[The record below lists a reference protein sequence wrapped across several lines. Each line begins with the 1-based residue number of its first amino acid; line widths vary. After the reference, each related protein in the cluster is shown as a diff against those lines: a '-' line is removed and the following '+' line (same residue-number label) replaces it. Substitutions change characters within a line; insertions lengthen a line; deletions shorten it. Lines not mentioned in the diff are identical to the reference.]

1 MNVSV
6 AGVRRFGPRVGKIGS
21 AERPSTSVNA
31 TDWASSETD
40 SLIGAKNWL
49 SEDEMLE
56 TAVALVTVGER
67 ETIEPDEGEVSR
79 GVRFG

>member
-1 MNVSV
+1 MNVRV
-6 AGVRRFGPRVGKIGS
+6 AGVRRFGPRVCKIGS

-31 TDWASSETD
+31 TDWTSSETD

-56 TAVALVTVGER
+56 TTVVLVTVGER
-67 ETIEPDEGEVSR
+67 ETIDPDEGEVSR

>member
-6 AGVRRFGPRVGKIGS
+6 AGVRRFGPRVDKIGS

-31 TDWASSETD
+31 TDCVSSATD
-40 SLIGAKNWL
+40 SLIGAKYWL

-56 TAVALVTVGER
+56 MAVALVTVGER